1 MISFIAIEAHLFCV
15 LCSSDAS
22 STSNPA
28 LRSAKSILKKGG
40 DSSGKKAG
48 EAVTQSQPGTGIST
62 EEAVSAEGI
71 SPGAIAMMPI
81 VPKRQ
86 DFVSA
91 LFRRPT
97 TTSRKD
103 KKQSKNLNNQT
114 AEKSATDQPLD
125 SGEEIRE
132 RAGGASMDALVTTKA
147 MDTPE
152 ATQQPVDKESTLPP
166 NDLDGQN
173 SASNEGVAASSNDMH
188 APADA
193 LPVAKRP
200 GFFSFF

>member
-1 MISFIAIEAHLFCV
+1 MK
-15 LCSSDAS
+15 
-22 STSNPA
+22 
-28 LRSAKSILKKGG
+28 SAKSILKKGG
-40 DSSGKKAG
+40 DSSGKKAK
-48 EAVTQSQPGTGIST
+48 EAAAQSTGISS
-62 EEAVSAEGI
+62 EEAVSTEGI

-97 TTSRKD
+97 TTSKKD
-103 KKQSKNLNNQT
+103 KPKQSKKLNNQT
-114 AEKSATDQPLD
+114 AERSAPLG
-125 SGEEIRE
+125 SGETMRE
-132 RAGGASMDALVTTKA
+132 GAEGASDDVVVATEA

-152 ATQQPVDKESTLPP
+152 ATQQPVDKESTLPS

-173 SASNEGVAASSNDMH
+173 SAANEGVAASSNDTH
-188 APADA
+188 APAEA